1 MPEKADKQGKQARNN
16 NEIEDADFLK
26 RISKEELLKLF
37 IKHLEEEYQL
47 YKKGLSEEL
56 EVLEK
61 EIFIPLIFSKDLSVL
76 ESVVKFLKQNKNLN
90 FSGISRLLNRNQKTI
105 WTTYQR
111 AVKKDPAPI
120 IPDYSVKIPVSI
132 FSSRRFSPLEVLVA
146 FLHDRRRLRFS
157 KISQLLK
164 KRYTTIHTA
173 YSRYK
178 EKKMKDGEE

>member
-105 WTTYQR
+105 WTT
-111 AVKKDPAPI
+111 
-120 IPDYSVKIPVSI
+120 
-132 FSSRRFSPLEVLVA
+132 
-146 FLHDRRRLRFS
+146 
-157 KISQLLK
+157 
-164 KRYTTIHTA
+164 
-173 YSRYK
+173 
-178 EKKMKDGEE
+178 